1 MDEFKKGYLYA
12 RAMHTSTF
20 TSEFFCV
27 LQRRGVFY
35 MARFLHHDFSCTRC
49 KQSMLLLS
57 SLWIMGLLSGIW
69 VFAASDPS
77 VISLMR
83 SAVYSPV
90 SIVGLTLT
98 FLLPF
103 LFSAFAVFNHT
114 PIWIFPI
121 SAYKAFSFSIV
132 SIGLV
137 DSMGSAG
144 WLYWILLLTGD
155 ILSMPVLYL
164 YWLRSLLNVHGMY
177 AKTMTFLPIV
187 VFLLGGVNNCF
198 LLHVL
203 AEIGNR

>member
-1 MDEFKKGYLYA
+1 MVQHVRLGYSWYRRNRSCILLAFCWTSGFIAGFLFYNYNL
-12 RAMHTSTF
+12 HT
-20 TSEFFCV
+20 
-27 LQRRGVFY
+27 
-35 MARFLHHDFSCTRC
+35 
-49 KQSMLLLS
+49 LS
-57 SLWIMGLLSGIW
+57 SLMRRI
-69 VFAASDPS
+69 VFT
-77 VISLMR
+77 
-83 SAVYSPV
+83 PV